1 MNYGSVMRWSIVLLI
16 GGLCF
21 LLIGAILSVLKLQPY
36 SDYALVAGAML
47 VVFRGVLRNRER
59 DNN

>member
-1 MNYGSVMRWSIVLLI
+1 MLI

-47 VVFRGVLRNRER
+47 VVLRGVLRNRER